1 MISVGAV
8 AACGL
13 QAERMTIADAA
24 ERVIAANRREDV
36 FMENRLNMKEND
48 SKLQCSKN
56 QIDATK

>member
-1 MISVGAV
+1 
-8 AACGL
+8 
-13 QAERMTIADAA
+13 MTIADAA